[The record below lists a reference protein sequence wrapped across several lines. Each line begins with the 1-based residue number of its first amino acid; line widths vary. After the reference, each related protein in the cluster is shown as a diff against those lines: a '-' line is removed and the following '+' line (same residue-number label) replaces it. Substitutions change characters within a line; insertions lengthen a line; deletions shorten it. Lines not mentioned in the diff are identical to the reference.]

1 MNNPSSKQIFSS
13 VQRVKD
19 AAFRAEEE
27 YERKVNELQ
36 LKAGQSIDLFS
47 GTAVSQ
53 VSDIVSN
60 SVKIC
65 DELYAAYQV
74 LVRELDGECRPL
86 LEQQPEYS
94 AVLSVRNLIHKLNE
108 DSNIENNFATSLNNN
123 NLGQVASR
131 RYIPSV
137 ECKMIENYWDNR
149 CESWPGKE
157 EYEEIEQR
165 IEDRIRQ
172 CENNIR
178 KSNEELIAQYKKERD
193 EWKKDCSRI
202 KSVRVA
208 EINSRL
214 REMQSYYEKIA
225 KQNYDNKCRESRMN
239 IEKYTKIKDD
249 AETALAGLGLFKGK
263 EKKIQKDIIQE
274 AVLIINK
281 ANAQIEAEQ
290 VQFQKEMTI
299 AAEKAQLKRSSVS
312 EQVEKAFPLPERPV
326 VPSISGVENAN
337 NFYKEAIKEGMKHG
351 VRYSVADLIENIPE
365 LADLSSV
372 RVSSLLRR
380 MEEDWEVSRVEE
392 NRKAFFVLPKK

>member
-1 MNNPSSKQIFSS
+1 
-13 VQRVKD
+13 
-19 AAFRAEEE
+19 
-27 YERKVNELQ
+27 
-36 LKAGQSIDLFS
+36 
-47 GTAVSQ
+47 
-53 VSDIVSN
+53 
-60 SVKIC
+60 
-65 DELYAAYQV
+65 
-74 LVRELDGECRPL
+74 
-86 LEQQPEYS
+86 
-94 AVLSVRNLIHKLNE
+94 
-108 DSNIENNFATSLNNN
+108 
-123 NLGQVASR
+123 
-131 RYIPSV
+131 
-137 ECKMIENYWDNR
+137 
-149 CESWPGKE
+149 
-157 EYEEIEQR
+157 
-165 IEDRIRQ
+165 
-172 CENNIR
+172 
-178 KSNEELIAQYKKERD
+178 
-193 EWKKDCSRI
+193 
-202 KSVRVA
+202 
-208 EINSRL
+208 
-214 REMQSYYEKIA
+214 MQSYYEKIA

-392 NRKAFFVLPKK
+392 NRKAFFVLP